1 VPREEEKLRLGKGAA
16 FVKSRF
22 KRLRQSNETWEA
34 DFRALP
40 KPITQS
46 ETHYRGMVVA
56 PDGTLLAHSH
66 VEGRPTVNDMATL
79 LAHAMRRPL
88 TGKAHR
94 PRRIHV
100 RGHPQWREL
109 FPHLDELGIKVAV
122 HRELP
127 KVLQAYQGYLRK
139 QRDAH
144 RRGMVKPTAEQLS
157 VEKLFPAVAQWV
169 RDHGHIEIGDQ
180 EMFGYVAR
188 ALAYGNLAFEDDR
201 PDTLAEAMA
210 ALEKGLR
217 KWFDEQGIY
226 LEEGE

>member
-1 VPREEEKLRLGKGAA
+1 MAREEERLKLGKGAA

-22 KRLRQSNETWEA
+22 KRLRQEDETWEA
-34 DFRALP
+34 DFQALP

-46 ETHYRGMVVA
+46 QTHYRGMVVA
-56 PDGTLLAHSH
+56 PDGSLLADSH

-100 RGHPQWREL
+100 RGHPQWKEL

-122 HRELP
+122 RRELP
-127 KVLQAYQGYLRK
+127 KVQQAYQGYLRQ

-144 RRGMVKPTAEQLS
+144 RRGMVKPTAEQQG
-157 VEKLFPAVAQWV
+157 VEKLFPAIAQWV
-169 RDHGHIEIGDQ
+169 RGYGHIEIGDQ
-180 EMFGYVAR
+180 EMFGFVVR
-188 ALAYGNLAFEDDR
+188 ALDYGGLAFEDDK

-210 ALEKGLR
+210 SLERGLA
-217 KWFDEQGIY
+217 KWFDEQGI
-226 LEEGE
+226 EAEGRG